1 MSDFVLDAS
10 ATLAF
15 VFPDE
20 RDANAVALARSLRTR
35 RACAPTIWQ
44 WEVENA
50 IVTAERAGRLTSERA
65 TALLEDLAALPIE
78 LRESRH
84 GYLASARRF
93 KLSVYDALYLELAQ
107 RLQLPLVSRDRAL
120 RHAARQLGLQAVTG
134 FLA

>member
-35 RACAPTIWQ
+35 HACAPTIWR

-50 IVTAERAGRLTSERA
+50 IITAERGGRLTSERA
-65 TALLEDLAALPIE
+65 TALLEDVAALPVD
-78 LRESRH
+78 LREPRA
-84 GYLASARRF
+84 GYLPPARRF
-93 KLSVYDALYLELAQ
+93 KLSVYDALYLELAA
-107 RLQLPLVSRDRAL
+107 RLRIPLISRDRAL
-120 RHAARQLGLQAVTG
+120 RSAAKRLGLEAGAGVP
-134 FLA
+134 